1 MPFSNKGEGC
11 AVTPKNLARK
21 AEHMKTLMT
30 LVFGCAALLAT
41 FGAAHAEGNGAHGVM
56 ISLDEVEWQPIREGS
71 AVDVAVLFGNP
82 ATGAN
87 VRLIRFPAGFTAP
100 VHAHTGDYHGV
111 VLSGTWKHW
120 FEETGEERDLLP
132 GSYVF
137 QPGGEMHGDAC
148 IGPEDCVFLLQQ
160 SVAAD
165 FIPKQQ

>member
-1 MPFSNKGEGC
+1 
-11 AVTPKNLARK
+11 
-21 AEHMKTLMT
+21 MKTLMT
-30 LVFGCAALLAT
+30 LVVAGAALV
-41 FGAAHAEGNGAHGVM
+41 AAWGTARAEGNGAPGLM

-71 AVDVAVLFGNP
+71 VVNVAVLFGNP
-82 ATGAN
+82 AAGAH
-87 VRLIRFPAGFTAP
+87 VRLIQFPAGYAAP

-111 VLSGTWKHW
+111 VLTGTWKHW
-120 FEETGEERDLLP
+120 FDETGEERELLP

>member
-1 MPFSNKGEGC
+1 
-11 AVTPKNLARK
+11 
-21 AEHMKTLMT
+21 MKTLMT
-30 LVFGCAALLAT
+30 LVVAGAALVAA
-41 FGAAHAEGNGAHGVM
+41 FGTAHAEGTGAHGLM

-71 AVDVAVLFGNP
+71 VVDVAVLFGDP
-82 ATGAN
+82 ADGAN

-111 VLSGTWKHW
+111 VLTGTWKHW
-120 FEETGEERDLLP
+120 FEETGEERELPP

-148 IGPEDCVFLLQQ
+148 IGSEDCVFLLQQ